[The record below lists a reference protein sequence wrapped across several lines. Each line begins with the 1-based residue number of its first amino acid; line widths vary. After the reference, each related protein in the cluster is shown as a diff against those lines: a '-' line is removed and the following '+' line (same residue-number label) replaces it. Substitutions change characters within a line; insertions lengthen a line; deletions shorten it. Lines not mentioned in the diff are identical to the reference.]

1 MLEYCS
7 IWKSSLLEIQLCS
20 MHWVVSVYLFLGLS
34 DDDRDAVGDCILNA
48 MKAWSADDESSSGP
62 RRCEATAG
70 SILDDSDSDNENAG
84 YSTLMLNTYRCSKVK
99 PISSDP
105 LEYWKSKQPVFP
117 NIALQAQKLLC
128 IPVTSVPY

>member
-1 MLEYCS
+1 
-7 IWKSSLLEIQLCS
+7 
-20 MHWVVSVYLFLGLS
+20 
-34 DDDRDAVGDCILNA
+34 
-48 MKAWSADDESSSGP
+48 MKAWSADDESSSRP
-62 RRCEATAG
+62 RRREATAG

-84 YSTLMLNTYRCSKVK
+84 YSCIDDKMSAELNTYRCSKVE

-128 IPVTSVPY
+128 IPATFVPCERLFSTGGEVVSRRWASVRPDHVRELLCLPSWLK